1 MKKTFCFS
9 LMAIVFVMA
18 MMFNAFAMD
27 LDRYEK
33 IARQTIEQIDSG
45 KVDIDQMMADQE
57 ELVKLGVA
65 ACREYAAAEPDKAKM
80 MNIVAD
86 NGDKMKSLTLEE
98 IENKWHEGGVLKEN
112 GIDISAFDHFD
123 KAMCYSE
130 MVIHPATVCICLN
143 EYKKTGDKAH
153 LDQAKA
159 ELSEVVEHVK
169 YVR

>member
-9 LMAIVFVMA
+9 LMV
-18 MMFNAFAMD
+18 MMFVLAMSFTAFAID

-45 KVDIDQMMADQE
+45 TVNVDRMMADQE

-65 ACREYAAAEPDKAKM
+65 ACREYAAAEPIKAKM
-80 MNIVAD
+80 MNIIAD
-86 NGDKMKSLTLEE
+86 NSDEMKSLTLEE
-98 IENKWHEGGVLKEN
+98 IEKKWHEGGVLQEN
-112 GIDISAFDHFD
+112 GIDTSAFDHFD
-123 KAMCYSE
+123 KSMCYAE

-143 EYKKTGDKAH
+143 EYKKTGDKTH

-159 ELSEVVEHVK
+159 ELSEVIKHVK